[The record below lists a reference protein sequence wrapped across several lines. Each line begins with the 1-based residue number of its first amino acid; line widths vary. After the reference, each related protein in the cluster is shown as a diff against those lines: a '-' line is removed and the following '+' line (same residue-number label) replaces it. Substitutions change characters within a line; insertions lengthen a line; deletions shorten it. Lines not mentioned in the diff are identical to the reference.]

1 MTYKYDYAAK
11 AAKKEKIYHILYFC
25 IPLLAPQPATSSFN
39 IVRPICH
46 PMSHIAS
53 NGFRQQRLLAP
64 NPSRR
69 LLADFFLPSSASA
82 PQSYTEISSQLLS
95 SPPLCTTPADPSA
108 SLSFRYLQRGLRPNP
123 PPPSRRP
130 APAMRGPGRHGL
142 PSTGGTGYHGG
153 TTAPVRPM
161 PTALAVRPR

>member
-1 MTYKYDYAAK
+1 MKLCRCCFWHLGPSH
-11 AAKKEKIYHILYFC
+11 IYHILYFC
-25 IPLLAPQPATSSFN
+25 IPLLAPQPATSFFN

-46 PMSHIAS
+46 PMSHMLPTDSVSSDFSLRIRRD
-53 NGFRQQRLLAP
+53 GFLRT
-64 NPSRR
+64 S
-69 LLADFFLPSSASA
+69 FLPSSASA

-130 APAMRGPGRHGL
+130 APVMRGPGRHGL

-153 TTAPVRPM
+153 TTAPVWPM
-161 PTALAVRPR
+161 PAAPAVRPR